1 MATAV
6 ITTFLQAKMRKAKTS
21 VALYSVSSDV
31 DGAKIVQQMGTRF
44 NKALVRM
51 LATSREPLTTDPQL
65 AAYMLQ
71 DAMVGVSR
79 RMLESGA
86 PEKQLDTLRREL
98 ILMTCAYLDACSAHV
113 SVQGAV
119 GDADEEL
126 PSEIPDVVRKDM
138 VTRLNR
144 AAP

>member
-1 MATAV
+1 
-6 ITTFLQAKMRKAKTS
+6 
-21 VALYSVSSDV
+21 
-31 DGAKIVQQMGTRF
+31 MGTRF
-44 NKALVRM
+44 NKAIVPM

-98 ILMTCAYLDACSAHV
+98 IFMTCAYLDAFSAHV
-113 SVQGAV
+113 SVQRAGAI

-138 VTRLNR
+138 VTRLKR
-144 AAP
+144 AAPQ